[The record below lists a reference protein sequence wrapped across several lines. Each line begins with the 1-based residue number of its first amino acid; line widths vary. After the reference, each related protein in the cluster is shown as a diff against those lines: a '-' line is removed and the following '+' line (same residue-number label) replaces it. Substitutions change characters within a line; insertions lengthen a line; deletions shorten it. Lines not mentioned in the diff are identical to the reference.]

1 MVASGLTTLRERVG
15 HSIQYSGS
23 NLDEKF
29 FGSRDEDIQESQFL
43 TARVHL
49 LGEEAQKSMEMV
61 VERKMNDAKE
71 RVLVDWDPATAK
83 QLLQEALGDYSGSQS

>member
-1 MVASGLTTLRERVG
+1 
-15 HSIQYSGS
+15 
-23 NLDEKF
+23 
-29 FGSRDEDIQESQFL
+29 
-43 TARVHL
+43 
-49 LGEEAQKSMEMV
+49 MEMV

>member
-1 MVASGLTTLRERVG
+1 MTTLRERVG

-23 NLDEKF
+23 TLDEKF